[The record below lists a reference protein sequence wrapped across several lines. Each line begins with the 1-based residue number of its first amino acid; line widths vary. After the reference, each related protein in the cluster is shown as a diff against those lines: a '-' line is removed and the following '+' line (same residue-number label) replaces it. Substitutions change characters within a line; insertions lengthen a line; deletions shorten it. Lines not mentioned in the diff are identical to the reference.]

1 MNTVKLPFYARLA
14 LTLLAVV
21 LVIYLMY
28 IGRTILIPLFFALL
42 ISVLL
47 FPLTSLLEKWH
58 VPRGLAAGISLLSF
72 IMAVAALIYF
82 LTLQIANFSNDLP
95 RLQTRMTDIM
105 HSLQHWISRKYHVN
119 SQEQMDYL
127 NKSASGMLNTAANSI
142 GTTFLG
148 ISELVIWVI
157 FIIIY
162 TFFMLY
168 HRKLLNRFVMALF
181 RPQHRA
187 EVTEVVAATR
197 SVINSYVVGLLIEM
211 TVIAIVNC
219 SVLSI
224 LGIQYSLL
232 LGVLAAVLNI
242 IPYLGI
248 YTSII
253 ISMFITFANGTG
265 NQALE
270 VGVVFLIIHVLDSN
284 ILMPRIVGGRVK
296 MNPFITIVAV
306 VVGEQIWGIPGMFLF
321 IPLTAIIK
329 IISER
334 VDGLKPWAILI
345 GEETKEEKKVI
356 RSKGRANTKNN

>member
-1 MNTVKLPFYARLA
+1 MNTVKLPFIARLA
-14 LTLLAVV
+14 LTLISVV

-28 IGRTILIPLFFALL
+28 IGRTILIPLFFGLL

-47 FPLTSLLEKWH
+47 FPLTRLFEKWH
-58 VPRGLAAGISLLSF
+58 LPRGLAAGLALISF
-72 IMAVAALIYF
+72 MIAVAGLIYF
-82 LTLQIANFSNDLP
+82 LTIEIANFSNDLP
-95 RLQTRMTDIM
+95 RLQTRMTEIL
-105 HSLQHWISRKYHVN
+105 HNLQHWISRKYHVN
-119 SQEQMDYL
+119 SMQQMDYL
-127 NKSASGMLNTAANSI
+127 NKSASGMLATAANSI
-142 GTTFLG
+142 SNTFLG
-148 ISELVIWVI
+148 ITELIIWVI
-157 FIIIY
+157 FVIIY

-168 HRKLLNRFVMALF
+168 HRRLLNRFVMALF
-181 RPQHRA
+181 RPQYRS
-187 EVTEVVAATR
+187 EVIEVITATR
-197 SVINSYVVGLLIEM
+197 TVINSYVVGLLIEM
-211 TVIAIVNC
+211 TVLIVLNC
-219 SVLSI
+219 SILAI
-224 LGIQYSLL
+224 LGIQYAIL

-248 YTSII
+248 YTSIV

-265 NQALE
+265 QQAIE
-270 VGVVFLIIHVLDSN
+270 VGIVFLIIHILDSN

-306 VVGEQIWGIPGMFLF
+306 IIGEQLWGIPGMFLF

-356 RSKGRANTKNN
+356 RSKGREHTKNN

>member
-1 MNTVKLPFYARLA
+1 MNSVKLPFIARLA
-14 LTLLAVV
+14 LTLLCVV
-21 LVIYLMY
+21 LIIYLMY
-28 IGRTILIPLFFALL
+28 IGKTLLIPLFFALL

-47 FPLTSLLEKWH
+47 FPLTRLLEKWH
-58 VPRGLAAGISLLSF
+58 LPRALAAMLSILTF
-72 IMAVAALIYF
+72 VIAVGALIYF
-82 LTLQIANFSNDLP
+82 FTLQIANFSNDLP
-95 RLQTRMTDIM
+95 RLQTRMTEIL
-105 HSLQHWISRKYHVN
+105 HSLQHWITRKYHVN

-142 GTTFLG
+142 GNTFLG
-148 ISELVIWVI
+148 IAELVIWVI
-157 FIIIY
+157 FVIIY

-168 HRKLLNRFVMALF
+168 HRRLLTRFVMALF
-181 RPQHRA
+181 RPQYRS
-187 EVTEVVAATR
+187 EVTEVVYATR
-197 SVINSYVVGLLIEM
+197 TVINSYVMGLLIEM
-211 TVIAIVNC
+211 TVLIILNC
-219 SVLSI
+219 SVLAI
-224 LGIQYSLL
+224 LGIQYAIL

-248 YTSII
+248 YTSIV

-265 NQALE
+265 RQAIE
-270 VGVVFLIIHVLDSN
+270 VGIVFLIIHFLDSN

-306 VVGEQIWGIPGMFLF
+306 IMGEQLWGIPGMFLF

-345 GEETKEEKKVI
+345 GEETKEEEKVI
-356 RSKGRANTKNN
+356 RSKGREHTKNN

>member
-42 ISVLL
+42 VSVLL
-47 FPLTSLLEKWH
+47 FPLTRLLEKWH
-58 VPRGLAAGISLLSF
+58 VPRALAAGISLLSF
-72 IMAVAALIYF
+72 IIAVGALIYF

-95 RLQTRMTDIM
+95 RLQARVTEIM
-105 HSLQHWISRKYHVN
+105 HNLQHWISRKYHVN
-119 SQEQMDYL
+119 SQEQMSYL
-127 NKSASGMLNTAANSI
+127 DKSASSMLNAAANSI
-142 GTTFLG
+142 GNAFLG
-148 ISELVIWVI
+148 ISELIIWVI

-168 HRKLLNRFVMALF
+168 HRRLLNRFVMALF
-181 RPQHRA
+181 RPQHRT
-187 EVTEVVAATR
+187 EVAEVVAATR
-197 SVINSYVVGLLIEM
+197 SVINSYVLGLLIEM
-211 TVIAIVNC
+211 VILAIVNC
-219 SVLSI
+219 SVLGI
-224 LGIQYSLL
+224 LGIQYAIL

-248 YTSII
+248 YTSIV

-270 VGVVFLIIHVLDSN
+270 VGIVFLVIHMLDSN

-345 GEETKEEKKVI
+345 GEETREEEKVI
-356 RSKGRANTKNN
+356 RTKGKANTKNN